1 MASSVCLSFVLFPA
15 PAVCAARGAAPRL
28 PAARVASLVR
38 LARVRGVAVIKS
50 NRDVVRGYLRDPPLA
65 PVAAPPFRRERR
77 GVSASCASLRSR
89 SRLQIINPPA
99 PIQGSG
105 WIRGK
110 IASTRAGAFHSARI
124 TRGAVQTKARRRS
137 NAATPPP
144 TPFRERRSGG
154 PTKFVFWI
162 IRRVAGQGRHIRQ
175 EVIRQEAKQRR
186 SPPLPC
192 DTIRYCRIKS
202 KTEILYNPGNAH
214 NMRPLLCWRDSCL
227 TVEYLSFFLSIRY
240 WVRVKK

>member
-1 MASSVCLSFVLFPA
+1 MSCAGFFALLRLLRLPLRPF
-15 PAVCAARGAAPRL
+15 AVNGGAFRQAARRSVHA
-28 PAARVASLVR
+28 
-38 LARVRGVAVIKS
+38 LACKLS
-50 NRDVVRGYLRDPPLA
+50 TPPPLS
-65 PVAAPPFRRERR
+65 R
-77 GVSASCASLRSR
+77 GAG
-89 SRLQIINPPA
+89 
-99 PIQGSG
+99 GSG
-105 WIRGK
+105 GK

-124 TRGAVQTKARRRS
+124 TRGAVQTKDRRRP

-162 IRRVAGQGRHIRQ
+162 IRRVARQGRHMRQ

-214 NMRPLLCWRDSCL
+214 NMRPLLCWRVSCL
-227 TVEYLSFFLSIRY
+227 SVEYLSYFLSIRY